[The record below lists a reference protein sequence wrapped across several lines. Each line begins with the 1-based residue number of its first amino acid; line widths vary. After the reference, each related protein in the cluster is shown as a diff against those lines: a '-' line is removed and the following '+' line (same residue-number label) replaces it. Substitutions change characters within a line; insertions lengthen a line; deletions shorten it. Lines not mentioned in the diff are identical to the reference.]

1 MKNGTYVLN
10 LDEFRSVGA
19 HLIALYGNGNEIIY
33 FNNFI
38 ELNVFQKKFK
48 FIKKLKFHNKY
59 L

>member
-33 FNNFI
+33 YRVERI
-38 ELNVFQKKFK
+38 PKE
-48 FIKKLKFHNKY
+48 I
-59 L
+59 